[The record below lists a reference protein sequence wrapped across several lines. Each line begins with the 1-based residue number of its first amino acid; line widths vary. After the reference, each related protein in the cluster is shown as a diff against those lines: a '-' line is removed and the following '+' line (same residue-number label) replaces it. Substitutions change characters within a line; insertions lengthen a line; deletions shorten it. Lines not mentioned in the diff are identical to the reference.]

1 MWIFRGVWMARWYAA
16 LVALV
21 LLLAPAPALAAPGSL
36 SRHLVWMPAGDGIFS
51 VDTSARTVRYRSCA
65 VDTGR
70 VYNPGMR
77 VAGGF
82 AVGRISY
89 EGTSYRFRVP
99 LAGRSTGTLEVG
111 GRVLTGPTVTSPQP
125 PASPALGRRLR
136 PLVPRLQAIVDA
148 APVTAGVSVR
158 DLSGRFGEQQVS
170 VAGRFRP
177 KAASVIKL
185 WVLVELMRRIDCGQA
200 AYTDTVLVLPSDVVG
215 GTGELQHED
224 FPQDVTLF
232 RLAQYMIKYSD
243 NTATNVLIDY
253 LGGFAPVNALI
264 DSMNQ
269 RETVLARKMLATPPP
284 ENFTSPD
291 DVISLLGAV
300 WSGDVLGRVNR
311 DLMLSF
317 MLEQTLNSKI
327 PAALP
332 SGVPVAHKTGELA
345 DVSHDVGYYLI
356 PGTEIAVAFLTAG
369 PEPLGAATVRELA
382 RAVYDYIEQP
392 APPVGGLPITGS
404 PASVPLAGALL
415 VLVGGLLVVAFRR
428 RGRRPIVPALRSAAS
443 QARRARGSAS
453 RTRPAARS
461 VACRRRRPDPARAPR
476 QAATATATA
485 RRWSRR
491 Y

>member
-1 MWIFRGVWMARWYAA
+1 
-16 LVALV
+16 
-21 LLLAPAPALAAPGSL
+21 
-36 SRHLVWMPAGDGIFS
+36 
-51 VDTSARTVRYRSCA
+51 

-77 VAGGF
+77 IAGGF

-89 EGTSYRFRVP
+89 EGTSYRYRVP
-99 LAGRSTGTLEVG
+99 LAGRSTGTLEIG
-111 GRVLTGPTVTSPQP
+111 RRVLTGPTVTNPQP
-125 PASPALGRRLR
+125 PADPVRGRRLR

-158 DLSGRFGEQQVS
+158 DLSGRFGEQQLS
-170 VAGRFRP
+170 VAGRLRP

-269 RETVLARKMLATPPP
+269 RETVLGRKMLATPPP
-284 ENFTSPD
+284 ENYTSPD

-300 WSGDVLGRVNR
+300 WSGDVLGQVNR

-317 MLEQTLNSKI
+317 MLEQTLNGKI

-332 SGVPVAHKTGELA
+332 SGVPVAHKTGELP

-356 PGTEIAVAFLTAG
+356 PGTEIAVAFLTVG
-369 PEPLGAATVRELA
+369 PEPLGSATVRELA

-392 APPVGGLPITGS
+392 PPVGGLPITGP
-404 PASVPLAGALL
+404 PASLPLAGAIL
-415 VLVGGLLVVAFRR
+415 VLVGGLLVIAFRR
-428 RGRRPIVPALRSAAS
+428 R
-443 QARRARGSAS
+443 RRAF
-453 RTRPAARS
+453 
-461 VACRRRRPDPARAPR
+461 
-476 QAATATATA
+476 
-485 RRWSRR
+485 
-491 Y
+491 

>member
-1 MWIFRGVWMARWYAA
+1 MARWLAT
-16 LVALV
+16 
-21 LLLAPAPALAAPGSL
+21 LLAVAAFAAPLPASPAMAAGPGPH
-36 SRHLVWMPAGDGIFS
+36 RPERLVWMPTGDGIFS
-51 VDTSARTVRYRSCA
+51 VDADARTVRYRSCS

-77 VAGGF
+77 VSGGLASGRITF
-82 AVGRISY
+82 EGTAYRYQVPLVGR
-89 EGTSYRFRVP
+89 R
-99 LAGRSTGTLEVG
+99 TGTLEI
-111 GRVLTGPTVTSPQP
+111 GRRSLTGTTVTSPQP
-125 PASPALGRRLR
+125 PANPALGRQLR
-136 PLVPRLQAIVDA
+136 PLTGRLRAIVDA
-148 APVTAGVSVR
+148 APVTAGVTVR
-158 DLSGRFGEQQVS
+158 DLSGRYGDQQIS

-200 AYTDTVLVLPSDVVG
+200 AYTDGVLVLPTDVVG
-215 GTGELQHED
+215 GTGELQHET
-224 FPQDVTLF
+224 FPQVVTLF

-253 LGGFAPVNALI
+253 LGGFGPVNALI

-284 ENFTSPD
+284 ENYTSPD

-300 WSGDVLGRVNR
+300 WDRQVLRQVNR

-317 MLEQTLNSKI
+317 MLEQTINNKI

-332 SGVPVAHKTGELA
+332 SGAPVAHKTGELV

-382 RAVYDYIEQP
+382 RAVYDYIASSPPPP
-392 APPVGGLPITGS
+392 APSLPITGAGFW
-404 PASVPLAGALL
+404 PAGVLFVLAG
-415 VLVGGLLVVAFRR
+415 GTLLVVFRR
-428 RGRRPIVPALRSAAS
+428 RAVRPGI
-443 QARRARGSAS
+443 
-453 RTRPAARS
+453 
-461 VACRRRRPDPARAPR
+461 
-476 QAATATATA
+476 
-485 RRWSRR
+485 
-491 Y
+491 

>member
-1 MWIFRGVWMARWYAA
+1 MARWYAA
-16 LVALV
+16 LVAVVV
-21 LLLAPAPALAAPGSL
+21 LLVAAPPALASGPDNRPA
-36 SRHLVWMPAGDGIFS
+36 RLVWMPAGDGIFS
-51 VDTSARTVRYRSCA
+51 VDADGKTVRYRSCS

-77 VAGGF
+77 VTDGV

-89 EGTSYRFRVP
+89 EGQSFRFRVP
-99 LAGRSTGTLEVG
+99 LVGRSTGTLEI
-111 GRVLTGPTVTSPQP
+111 GRRRLTGPTVTSPQP
-125 PASPALGRRLR
+125 PVNPALGRRLQ
-136 PLVPRLQAIVDA
+136 PLTAKLRAIVDA

-158 DLSGRFGEQQVS
+158 DLSGRFGDQQISVS
-170 VAGRFRP
+170 GRFRP
-177 KAASVIKL
+177 KAASLIKL

-200 AYTDTVLVLPSDVVG
+200 RYTDTVLVLPSDVVG

-253 LGGFAPVNALI
+253 LGGFDPVNALI

-269 RETVLARKMLATPPP
+269 RETVLARKMLQPAPP

-300 WSGDVLGRVNR
+300 HDGDVLGRVNR

-317 MLEQTLNSKI
+317 MLEQTLNNKI

-332 SGVPVAHKTGELA
+332 SGVPVAHKTGELP

-356 PGTEIAVAFLTAG
+356 PGTEVAVAFLTSG
-369 PEPLGAATVRELA
+369 LETDGAETVRELA
-382 RAVYDYIEQP
+382 RAVYDYLGTP
-392 APPVGGLPITGS
+392 PPVGGLPITGA
-404 PASVPLAGALL
+404 PVRTLAWSGSALVVLGCGL
-415 VLVGGLLVVAFRR
+415 VLVFRR
-428 RGRRPIVPALRSAAS
+428 R
-443 QARRARGSAS
+443 AS
-453 RTRPAARS
+453 RTGI
-461 VACRRRRPDPARAPR
+461 
-476 QAATATATA
+476 
-485 RRWSRR
+485 
-491 Y
+491 